1 MCLNNKKSDF
11 VGGLKIEKGLLILGY
26 FTEGQCEVSYDFLSS
41 HLCHGVSEETDTMG
55 MKLAIVPSLHQTN
68 IVMKLYLH
76 VICGTPCYRPF

>member
-11 VGGLKIEKGLLILGY
+11 VGGLKIEKALLILGY
-26 FTEGQCEVSYDFLSS
+26 FTDFLSS

-55 MKLAIVPSLHQTN
+55 MKLEIVPSLHQTN